1 MAQKLTILFLAK
13 KLHESYQKKILE
25 SLEQVRKS
33 QRSLDGL
40 QTKIA
45 EAKEKGLTSLLRAS
59 EIIKNRLKI
68 TQEEADTIKQN
79 IESLIAILIDADDI
93 KKMWEKILPHL
104 ESCVE

>member
-1 MAQKLTILFLAK
+1 MTILFLAK

>member
-1 MAQKLTILFLAK
+1 LTILFLAK